1 MRYILL
7 FWALP
12 MGLFWGWFGLSF
24 YDVNFGLLIFSRMFH
39 DFALQ
44 LYGNILRV
52 DPATIPPM
60 LVQACVVD
68 TALIF
73 GIFGFRRRRE
83 ITAWWREKRAAMGEA
98 LPVTAVDRAP
108 PAE

>member
-39 DFALQ
+39 DFAFQ
-44 LYGNILRV
+44 LYGHILGL
-52 DPATIPPM
+52 DPATIPG
-60 LVQACVVD
+60 LVVKACVVD
-68 TALIF
+68 TALILA
-73 GIFGFRRRRE
+73 IFAFRRRRE
-83 ITAWWREKRAAMGEA
+83 IAIWWRERSAAMGA
-98 LPVTAVDRAP
+98 LPIPSTDRAP

>member
-12 MGLFWGWFGLSF
+12 MSLFWGWFGLSF
-24 YDVNFGLLIFSRMFH
+24 YDLNFGLLIFSRMFH

-44 LYGNILRV
+44 LYGNILGI
-52 DPATIPPM
+52 DPVTIPPL
-60 LVQACVVD
+60 LVRACLVD

-73 GIFGFRRRRE
+73 GIFAFRRRHE
-83 ITAWWREKRAAMGEA
+83 IAAWWREKQGAMDA
-98 LPVTAVDRAP
+98 LPIPAADRAP

>member
-24 YDVNFGLLIFSRMFH
+24 YDVNFGMLIFSRMFH

-44 LYGNILRV
+44 LYGGVLGI
-52 DPATIPPM
+52 DPATIPP
-60 LVQACVVD
+60 LLAQACIVD

-73 GIFGFRRRRE
+73 GIFAFRRRRE
-83 ITAWWREKRAAMGEA
+83 IAAWWAEKRGAMAA
-98 LPVTAVDRAP
+98 LPVPAADRAP